1 MGRER
6 GGRGDEV
13 QVVLPDAPRLDVAE
27 RHVVGR
33 GQRLASG
40 GEQLANVAETPAGFG
55 DGVVERGPGFANT
68 QMSDAHEPTAGG
80 IVEMSRA
87 SREMCVIYVTFYAC
101 CITCRRCGVVRECLC
116 PV

>member
-1 MGRER
+1 M
-6 GGRGDEV
+6 

-55 DGVVERGPGFANT
+55 DGVVERGPGFATT

-87 SREMCVIYVTFYAC
+87 SREMSRGIRDILRVLRHMPQVWCGTRVSEPRVTCHVAK
-101 CITCRRCGVVRECLC
+101 R
-116 PV
+116 